1 MKKENIFK
9 NTETATAIANA
20 ILANSTFCEMYSL
33 SDANMNT
40 ALTNNNRV
48 TTIVE
53 SIELSKQIVES
64 MKLQSDFM
72 SAVSRITIWLDSNA
86 IVVFV
91 GAVFTVHSTLADI
104 EKDKKDR
111 LNELFNES
119 LDKKY
124 NERKLK
130 GKIITNLTE
139 TRHSFDSIEKATEFI
154 DILMSAITARKTA
167 LTETDS
173 KTETAKETETAQ
185 KDSKKDSK
193 KEKSQRQRK
202 TDSKKK
208 DSKKDFSDISADELA
223 QLTKEIVESE
233 TIAK

>member
-1 MKKENIFK
+1 MRKENIFK
-9 NTETATAIANA
+9 NTETANVIANA
-20 ILANSTFCEMYSL
+20 ILANSAFCEMYSL

-40 ALTNNNRV
+40 ALTNNNRI

-53 SIELSKQIVES
+53 NIELSRQIVDT
-64 MKLQSDFM
+64 MRLQSDFM
-72 SAVSRITIWLDSNA
+72 SAVSRITVWLDNNA

-130 GKIITNLTE
+130 GKVITNLTE
-139 TRHSFDSIEKATEFI
+139 TRHSFDSIETASEFLTL
-154 DILMSAITARKTA
+154 LMNAITARKTA
-167 LTETDS
+167 LTET
-173 KTETAKETETAQ
+173 ETATAQ

-208 DSKKDFSDISADELA
+208 DSKKDFSDISADDLA

-233 TIAK
+233 MIAK